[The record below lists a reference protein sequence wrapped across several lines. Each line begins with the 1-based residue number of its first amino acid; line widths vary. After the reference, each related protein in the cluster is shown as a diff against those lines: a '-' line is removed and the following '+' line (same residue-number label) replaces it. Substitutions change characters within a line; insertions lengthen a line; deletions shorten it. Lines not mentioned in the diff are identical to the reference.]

1 MAAALALLVV
11 GGIALVNALTS
22 SSDKAAPTASSGS
35 PAPKSPSPQGSASSS
50 AATGPLP
57 LVIKGQGGKATFV
70 TITVAGS
77 NEVLYHGLL
86 NPGEGRQYA
95 QAPLNVVANDGG
107 LVQVTIYGKTQARPA
122 GQRGE
127 WFVPKQD

>member
-1 MAAALALLVV
+1 MAALALLVV

-22 SSDKAAPTASSGS
+22 SSDKAAPPPGA
-35 PAPKSPSPQGSASSS
+35 SASASKAVSPGAKAPESS
-50 AATGPLP
+50 AGGPLP

-107 LVQVTIYGKTQARPA
+107 LVQVTIYGKAQARPA

-127 WFVPKQD
+127 WFVPAKG